1 MKTGKKTGRS
11 EWFAGLNFKK
21 KKKLVIQNS
30 FRPTQK
36 MQGRKKKQNQA
47 DCGSH

>member
-11 EWFAGLNFKK
+11 ELLK

-36 MQGRKKKQNQA
+36 MQGRKKKQKQA
-47 DCGSH
+47 ECGSH